1 MRKLWIVL
9 LVALAMTACSASKRI
24 NRIAERHGLTRE
36 ATLTI
41 RDTVAVP
48 ALDTVYIAAIDKSGI
63 FIVRDTVQKFR
74 MSGMLDGDSVI
85 VCVHRYTD
93 TVIVEKQ
100 VPYTQIVTQP
110 KQRNVS
116 TIALIGIIL
125 WVSGFLAALF
135 YKLSKL

>member
-1 MRKLWIVL
+1 MRNVWIVL
-9 LVALAMTACSASKRI
+9 LVSLALTACSASRRI

-36 ATLTI
+36 ATLTV
-41 RDTVAVP
+41 RDTVTVP

-74 MSGMLDGDSVI
+74 IAGMVDGDSVI

-93 TVIVEKQ
+93 TVIIEKQ
-100 VPYTQIVTQP
+100 FPYTQIVTQP

-116 TIALIGIIL
+116 TIALIGVIL

-135 YKLSKL
+135 YKLSKI

>member
-1 MRKLWIVL
+1 MRKFWIVL
-9 LVALAMTACSASKRI
+9 LVSLALTACSASRRI

-36 ATLTI
+36 ATLTV
-41 RDTVAVP
+41 RDTVTVP

-74 MSGMLDGDSVI
+74 IAGMVDGDSVI

-93 TVIVEKQ
+93 TVIIEKQ
-100 VPYTQIVTQP
+100 FTYTRIVTQP

-116 TIALIGIIL
+116 TIALIGVIL

>member
-1 MRKLWIVL
+1 MRKIWIVL
-9 LVALAMTACSASKRI
+9 LVSLALTACSASRRI

-36 ATLTI
+36 ATLTV
-41 RDTVAVP
+41 RDTVTVP
-48 ALDTVYIAAIDKSGI
+48 ELDTVYIAAIDKSGI
-63 FIVRDTVQKFR
+63 FIVRDTVQKF
-74 MSGMLDGDSVI
+74 SVAGMLDGDSVI

-100 VPYTQIVTQP
+100 VPYTQIITQT

-116 TIALIGIIL
+116 TIALIGVIL

>member
-1 MRKLWIVL
+1 MRKFWIVL
-9 LVALAMTACSASKRI
+9 FVALALTACSASKRI

-48 ALDTVYIAAIDKSGI
+48 LLDTVYIAEIDKSGI
-63 FIVRDTVQKFR
+63 FVIRDTVQKFR

-93 TVIVEKQ
+93 TVIIEKQ
-100 VPYTQIVTQP
+100 VSYTQIVTQP

-116 TIALIGIIL
+116 TIVLIGIIL

-135 YKLSKL
+135 HKLSKL